1 MIIGWQVNGTSVG
14 QLMNPNI
21 IPQNIRD
28 ESSHLIDILKILA
41 LPEYNNTEVQC
52 VAITLVPNVTTELTP
67 VATLIIQEG
76 IKALLIISKLNSH
89 THACIILYIALE
101 LNNSIVSPT
110 RDSGESYGMIICLCL
125 FHFVKI
131 ILLLV

>member
-14 QLMNPNI
+14 QLMNPNV

-67 VATLIIQEG
+67 VAILIIQEG
-76 IKALLIISKLNSH
+76 IKSLLIISKLNSH
-89 THACIILYIALE
+89 THACIYIALE
-101 LNNSIVSPT
+101 LNDSIVTST
-110 RDSGESYGMIICLCL
+110 RDSGESYGMICLCL